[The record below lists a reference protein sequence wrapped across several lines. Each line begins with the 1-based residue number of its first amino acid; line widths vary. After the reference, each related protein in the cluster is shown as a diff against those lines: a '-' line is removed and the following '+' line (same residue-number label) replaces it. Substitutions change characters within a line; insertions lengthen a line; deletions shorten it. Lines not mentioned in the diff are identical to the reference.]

1 MLSISRRS
9 LDLCHVE
16 GEGVEHVAPDN
27 GTFER
32 CKGMREVER
41 GPLERERGP
50 LERERGMVGNGTGL
64 VESGRDVVGER
75 TGVIGEVESIGCSGQ
90 S

>member
-41 GPLERERGP
+41 GPLERERG
-50 LERERGMVGNGTGL
+50 MVGNGTGL